1 MSKSGSGYYSGT
13 SGEGRALI
21 SEVQANGDKI
31 NPDDVVGIA
40 KDKSGKIIWL
50 EKGSLNGKP
59 SGLLHILDAHESDF
73 NNKGIST
80 EDIADFVLTAVSKGK
95 IIGYQGKGTGR
106 PIYQVEYYGKTV
118 TIQHPTR
125 ACKIKCVS

>member
-80 EDIADFVLTAVSKGK
+80 EDIADMMN
-95 IIGYQGKGTGR
+95 
-106 PIYQVEYYGKTV
+106 IYYDPLYGKNAV
-118 TIQHPTR
+118 YVEQSIPSNII
-125 ACKIKCVS
+125 KIKK